1 MSNDS
6 KKTGSLFWGVL
17 LIGIGVL
24 FLLDNL
30 GILYLDEIISDYWPV
45 ILIAIGLKIIISA
58 SKEKANEEPKP
69 EPITEVQQAKVSK
82 AK

>member
-1 MSNDS
+1 MSNGS

-17 LIGIGVL
+17 LIGLGVL

-30 GILYLDEIISDYWPV
+30 GIVYFDEIISDYWPL
-45 ILIAIGLKIIISA
+45 ILVAIGLKIIISA
-58 SKEKANEEPKP
+58 TKEKPNEEPKV
-69 EPITEVQQAKVSK
+69 EPTAEVQQAEVEK

>member
-17 LIGIGVL
+17 MIGLGVL

-30 GILYLDEIISDYWPV
+30 GIVYFDEIISDYWPL

-58 SKEKANEEPKP
+58 SKEKPKQEPT
-69 EPITEVQQAKVSK
+69 TEVQQAEVEQTK
-82 AK
+82 

>member
-30 GILYLDEIISDYWPV
+30 GILYFDEIISDYWPL
-45 ILIAIGLKIIISA
+45 ILIAIGLKIIVSA
-58 SKEKANEEPKP
+58 SGNKKSEEPT
-69 EPITEVQQAKVSK
+69 TEVPQAEVTKSE
-82 AK
+82 